1 MTIQEF
7 LTIPVG
13 VTPEDWEK
21 ELKRRK
27 RIRNKIYKLAVLLQ
41 DYEDKLD
48 VLDDERGSKRWNDTQ
63 ENIVHT
69 REQIRKLEETLV

>member
-7 LTIPVG
+7 LTMPVG
-13 VTPEDWEK
+13 MNPEDWDK

-48 VLDDERGSKRWNDTQ
+48 VLEDEKGSKRWNDTQ